1 MKRGQPIFLAMGVFA
16 VPLKGLVSKK
26 RRFGCRQKTLC
37 GRGGSL
43 ESKLELSSEFD
54 AEDPEL
60 RVEAA
65 NQVGAMNV
73 TSALWPPK
81 RQQADPTELSPVQQE
96 TTVGRFT
103 GSAPAFGAWPF
114 YQADYTEFPAELQ
127 PLSEKDKELEIYKA
141 KRQFKKSKMSSA
153 KRRQAAQSVAK
164 RLAFVAFAGRGLRL
178 LERFDAGF
186 RFGQPLAEAEFGT
199 LSRL

>member
-1 MKRGQPIFLAMGVFA
+1 MSLAIGAFA
-16 VPLKGLVSKK
+16 VPLKGLAKQ
-26 RRFGCRQKTLC
+26 RRLKGQLKLPR
-37 GRGGSL
+37 RGEGVM

-73 TSALWPPK
+73 TSTLWPPQ

-114 YQADYTEFPAELQ
+114 YEADYAEFPAELQ

-141 KRQFKKSKMSSA
+141 PRPQLKRCVKHETCWLL
-153 KRRQAAQSVAK
+153 VA
-164 RLAFVAFAGRGLRL
+164 
-178 LERFDAGF
+178 
-186 RFGQPLAEAEFGT
+186 GT
-199 LSRL
+199 FLPRSWTSCPRAP